1 MTFLERWF
9 EEVWNNKHEA
19 AIDEMAIPDA
29 RGHGLEHPDGTEVKG
44 REAFKDFHKL
54 FCSAFSD
61 IHVKVEDTV
70 TEGDKTVA
78 RCVVTATHTG
88 SGLGIAATGKSV
100 RFTGMCLVHLKDG
113 KLAEAWNNF
122 DMATM
127 YRQLE

>member
-9 EEVWNNKHEA
+9 EEVWNKQREA
-19 AIDEMAIPDA
+19 AIDEMTIPEVTT
-29 RGHGLEHPDGTEVKG
+29 HGLEHPDGTVVKG
-44 REAFKDFHKL
+44 REGFKDFHKL

-61 IHVKVEDTV
+61 IHVKVEDTL
-70 TEGDKTVA
+70 TEGDKTMA
-78 RCVVTATHTG
+78 RCVVTGIHTG
-88 SGLGIAATGKSV
+88 PGLGKPATGKPV
-100 RFTGMCLVHLKDG
+100 QFTGMCIVRLENG

>member
-9 EEVWNNKHEA
+9 EEVWNNKREA

-29 RGHGLEHPDGTEVKG
+29 TGHGLEHPDGMEVKG
-44 REAFKDFHKL
+44 REGFKDFHKL

-70 TEGDKTVA
+70 TEGDKTMA

-88 SGLGIAATGKSV
+88 PGLGKPATGRAV

-113 KLAEAWNNF
+113 KLVEAWNNF
-122 DMATM
+122 DLATM